1 MKTAKAGKSERK
13 GKTLNDLD
21 KRTFFRT
28 VAVVAAPIALQSLIG
43 SSLNLVDN
51 LMIGHLGEL
60 PLNAVGVSVQIFF
73 VYWMFVFGFASGA
86 ATFISQF
93 FGVGDLVN
101 IRRTTGFAMTM
112 VFAMGMV
119 FFLAAE
125 LCPQYI
131 LRIFTRFPEVIE
143 TGAVYVRIGAP
154 VFLLVPITQAL
165 TVALRSTQQTVQP
178 LVASTVALCINTLL
192 NYALIYGHFGAP
204 AMGVAGAALATVIS
218 RSIELTII
226 LWLIFGRRNIL
237 AGPVREFFS
246 FNRELAAR
254 VVRNA
259 IPTTL
264 NETMW
269 GLGTALYVA
278 AFARIS
284 ISAGAAVQACNTINS
299 LFSMAAFSVGDAVLI
314 LVGQKLGEGKK
325 EEAWEM
331 SVLLLKLATVVGL
344 VLGALTLIFGRPIL
358 GLFDFSEEGAAD
370 AWRIL
375 IVYAATLFMEVYN
388 GTLVVGCL
396 RCGGDTRYAMLTEV
410 STIWLIGVPLAFIT
424 SLKLPW
430 PVWLAVLSVK
440 TEGVVKGII
449 LTRRFISRKWMNT
462 VIEGIEE

>member
-1 MKTAKAGKSERK
+1 MKTAKAGKSERN

-101 IRRTTGFAMTM
+101 IRRTTGFAMTT

-178 LVASTVALCINTLL
+178 LVASAIALCLNTLL
-192 NYALIYGHFGAP
+192 NYTLIYGHFGAP

-237 AGPVREFFS
+237 AGPIREFFS

-410 STIWLIGVPLAFIT
+410 GTIWLIGVPLAFIT
-424 SLKLPW
+424 SLKLLW

>member
-424 SLKLPW
+424 SLKLLW